1 MLFRSLRSN
10 NPVKLRIS
18 FTGYESVE
26 LMASPLSKER
36 LQIRL
41 IPSDNQLNDV
51 IVTGTRIEKPLKE
64 VPVITRVISHKDIET
79 LNPAN
84 MESLLQYELPGL
96 QIVYN
101 SMSQL
106 PEIKYQ
112 GMEGEYMLFLV
123 DGERVS
129 GEGSEI
135 GRAHV

>member
-1 MLFRSLRSN
+1 MLFRSNAEGVFRIQLRSN

-51 IVTGTRIEKPLKE
+51 IVTRTRIEKPLKE

-101 SMSQL
+101 SMSQGCA
-106 PEIKYQ
+106 P
-112 GMEGEYMLFLV
+112 GWGWS
-123 DGERVS
+123 RS
-129 GEGSEI
+129 TSPASAASP
-135 GRAHV
+135 RSP